1 MKKFINSLILCGI
14 ICSISSC
21 GSYQKICI
29 AGKPDTKIYLPHN
42 KDNYDSRI
50 IEKFIDGPKLLG
62 TISNDGNIKIKV
74 PREKHEFLLV
84 KDPTTG
90 RLYPIGLDYK
100 YKENATLYSIATALT
115 LCWYPI
121 FDLGY
126 GGSDQRWSGWV
137 FCKQQNINQ
146 DFPDAPYSNLGPKRE
161 VNNSY
166 SSASKESSNEE
177 SSSISSSLLLK
188 NYANLL
194 EGLYIGSGN
203 LKQNDITIETFNNMK
218 ILMTPVDRNTISVEI
233 LLNDDN
239 AIFAPCYYN
248 IKILGSNNFDL
259 ISEEN
264 DSVKIEIKGNV
275 ATYHNPN
282 VKIDGETYSL
292 QITTKKQN

>member
-21 GSYQKICI
+21 TSYQKICI

-42 KDNYDSRI
+42 KDNDDSRI
-50 IEKFIDGPKLLG
+50 IEKFMNGPKLLG

-100 YKENATLYSIATALT
+100 YKYNGTLPIIATITT
-115 LCWYPI
+115 LCWYVI
-121 FDLGY
+121 F
-126 GGSDQRWSGWV
+126 SDYVGTDQYWNGWI
-137 FCKQQNINQ
+137 FSKQQNFNQ
-146 DFPDAPYSNLGPKRE
+146 NFPDTPYSNLGPKRE
-161 VNNSY
+161 VSNY
-166 SSASKESSNEE
+166 SSTSNESSNEE
-177 SSSISSSLLLK
+177 SSSISSQLLLK

-194 EGLYIGSGN
+194 EGQYIGNGN

-218 ILMTPVDRNTISVEI
+218 ILMTPVDRNTVSVEI
-233 LLNDDN
+233 LLKDEN

-248 IKILGSNNFDL
+248 IKILGNNNYDL
-259 ISEEN
+259 ISEKD
-264 DSVKIEIKGNV
+264 DSVKIEIRGNI
-275 ATYHNPN
+275 ATYYNPN

-292 QITTKKQN
+292 QLKTKKQN

>member
-1 MKKFINSLILCGI
+1 MKKIINSLIFCVLLFG
-14 ICSISSC
+14 ISSC
-21 GSYQKICI
+21 TSKQKICI
-29 AGKPDTKIYLPHN
+29 VGKPDTEIYLPHN
-42 KDNYDSRI
+42 KDKYSGE
-50 IEKFIDGPKLLG
+50 IEKFMDGPKLLG

-74 PREKHEFLLV
+74 PREKHEFLLA
-84 KDPTTG
+84 KDPTTR
-90 RLYPIGLDYK
+90 RLYPIALDYK
-100 YKENATLYSIATALT
+100 YKDNFTPWATVTILS
-115 LCWYPI
+115 LCYYTI
-121 FDLGY
+121 CDLGY
-126 GGSDQRWSGWV
+126 ADSDQLNSGWV

-146 DFPDAPYSNLGPKRE
+146 NFPDTPYSNLGPKRE
-161 VNNSY
+161 VSNY
-166 SSASKESSNEE
+166 SSASKKSSNEE
-177 SSSISSSLLLK
+177 SLSSSLLLK

-264 DSVKIEIKGNV
+264 DSVKIEIRGNV

>member
-1 MKKFINSLILCGI
+1 MKKIINSLILCMLLCG
-14 ICSISSC
+14 ISSC
-21 GSYQKICI
+21 TSKQKICI
-29 AGKPDTKIYLPHN
+29 VGKPDTEIYLPHN
-42 KDNYDSRI
+42 KDKYDSKI

-62 TISNDGNIKIKV
+62 TISNDGNINIKV
-74 PREKHEFLLV
+74 PRGKHEFLLA
-84 KDPTTG
+84 KDPTTR
-90 RLYPIGLDYK
+90 RLYPIALDYK
-100 YKENATLYSIATALT
+100 YKDNFTPMVTATILSI
-115 LCWYPI
+115 CWYPI
-121 FDLGY
+121 CDLGY
-126 GGSDQRWSGWV
+126 LDSDQLLSGWV

-146 DFPDAPYSNLGPKRE
+146 NFPDAPYSNLGPRRE

-233 LLNDDN
+233 LLKDEN

-248 IKILGSNNFDL
+248 IKILGNNNYDL
-259 ISEEN
+259 ISEKD
-264 DSVKIEIKGNV
+264 DSVKIEIRGNI
-275 ATYHNPN
+275 ATYYNPN

-292 QITTKKQN
+292 QLKTKKQN